1 MSTPILPDDYFH
13 TYIYVHFSWACC
25 ELCKA
30 EPNLEWAWE
39 GVTAKG
45 EAGVQEFTIKAVERL
60 KAEGWVMRGDEL
72 LCPQCAARIGA
83 SAG

>member
-25 ELCKA
+25 ELCI
-30 EPNLEWAWE
+30 
-39 GVTAKG
+39 TAKG